1 MASLIGPEDL
11 QLWMDGKYLLGKD
24 WCRGL
29 LHNNHTFENPLVL
42 WKYTVD
48 DPDGVAGSGPVCAG
62 VPTIP
67 RYIDTSLRNE
77 KQKPNNMPFMV
88 THHGLL
94 IERRATRN
102 DLIAQDA
109 VLNSDVTGSG
119 QDNLKVV
126 EARIWYQLFIDDD
139 ESPCDEGL
147 VSEFPPGF
155 GLEGDFTSEDMSYYR
170 TGMNNMSVVRMLP
183 GPLTLAKTIKSQL
196 LPMHGPLTLV
206 RDEAVAATLPF
217 VGVRDQIYWF
227 KSRP

>member
-24 WCRGL
+24 WSRGL
-29 LHNNHTFENPLVL
+29 LCNLHTFEDPLTL

-48 DPDGVAGSGPVCAG
+48 DPQGISGSELVNAA
-62 VPTIP
+62 PTIP

-77 KQKPNNMPFMV
+77 KQKPNNMPFKV

-94 IERRATRN
+94 VERRAVRDN
-102 DLIAQDA
+102 LIANDA

-119 QDNLKVV
+119 TDNLKVI

-147 VSEFPPGF
+147 VTEFPPGF
-155 GLEGDFTSEDMSYYR
+155 GLEGDFTTEDMSYYR
-170 TGMNNMSVVRMLP
+170 TGMNNLSVLRMLP
-183 GPLTLAKTIKSQL
+183 APLDLVKQIRSVL
-196 LPMHGPLTLV
+196 LPTHGPLGLA
-206 RDEAVAATLPF
+206 RDEAVAALSPF
-217 VGVRDQIYWF
+217 VGIRDMIYWF
-227 KSRP
+227 KRVA